1 MIAHA
6 SVPIPNDFAEHEN
19 PVSTLDVGPMSEGA

>member
-6 SVPIPNDFAEHEN
+6 SVPISKDFAEHEN
-19 PVSTLDVGPMSEGA
+19 LVSRLDVGPMSEGA